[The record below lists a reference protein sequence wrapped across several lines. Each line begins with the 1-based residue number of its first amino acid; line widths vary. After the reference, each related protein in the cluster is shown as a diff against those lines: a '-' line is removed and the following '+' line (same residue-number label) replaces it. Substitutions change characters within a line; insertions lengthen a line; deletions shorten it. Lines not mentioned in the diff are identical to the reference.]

1 MQIRDAELD
10 DAEAIA
16 SIYNLE
22 VRETTATF
30 DLEPR
35 SLSAQRQW
43 LQQRSGAHIVLVA
56 EAAGEVLGFASLSP
70 YKDRPAYNTTV
81 ESSVYVRRDA
91 RGKGVAKALMNELVE
106 TARTHGFHSI
116 VARISDS
123 QGPSLALHRSLNFQ
137 LVGIE
142 REVGRKFGRWLDVS
156 VMQAML

>member
-91 RGKGVAKALMNELVE
+91 RGKGVAL
-106 TARTHGFHSI
+106 
-116 VARISDS
+116 
-123 QGPSLALHRSLNFQ
+123 SLIH
-137 LVGIE
+137 I
-142 REVGRKFGRWLDVS
+142 
-156 VMQAML
+156 